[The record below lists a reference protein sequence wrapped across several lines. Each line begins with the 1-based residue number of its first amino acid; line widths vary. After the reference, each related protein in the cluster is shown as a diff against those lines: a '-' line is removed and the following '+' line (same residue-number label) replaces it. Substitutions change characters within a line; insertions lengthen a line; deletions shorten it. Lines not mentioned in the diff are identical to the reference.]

1 MTAAVTNCGSREER
15 LMSRRK
21 AMKLASR
28 GKRFGAA
35 CIDMVIPAV
44 SCFIALIAAVMAIAN
59 EIAYGNY
66 GYGFGEPG
74 FGYGY
79 GYGYN
84 GRPSAGTV
92 TAFIISMLLSI
103 VYLVIQL
110 IFFNKSKTI
119 GKAALGLQVVSSKD
133 GEPIGFW
140 KMLFRE
146 WFVKSASGSV
156 FLLGFIWI
164 LIDERNRG
172 WHDKILDTY
181 VVDLKESEALNS
193 ASGMQA
199 AARPVPAAETVQRPA
214 PKSAPVP
221 AAADIP
227 VPKSAPVPVP
237 VAADIQ
243 EPQKAAG
250 NETVSSPESVTVDEQ
265 PSVIEL
271 PGSVL
276 DVADVVVETAKQ
288 AAAETA
294 DKTEYD
300 TVNARTDEVDEQK

>member
-66 GYGFGEPG
+66 GYGFG
-74 FGYGY
+74 YGY

-84 GRPSAGTV
+84 SGPSAGV
-92 TAFIISMLLSI
+92 ITAFIISMLLSI

-110 IFFNKSKTI
+110 IFFNKSKTM

-146 WFVKSASGSV
+146 WIVKGASGSV

-164 LIDERNRG
+164 LIDDRNRG

-181 VVDLKESEALNS
+181 VVDLKESEAMNA
-193 ASGMQA
+193 ASGRQA
-199 AARPVPAAETVQRPA
+199 SAARPVPAAEPVQRPA

-221 AAADIP
+221 VTA
-227 VPKSAPVPVP
+227 
-237 VAADIQ
+237 VA
-243 EPQKAAG
+243 QKAAG
-250 NETVSSPESVTVDEQ
+250 TEPETAGETVTADDQ

-276 DVADVVVETAKQ
+276 DVADVVVETAKH

-300 TVNARTDEVDEQK
+300 TVNARTDELDEQK

>member
-66 GYGFGEPG
+66 GYGFG
-74 FGYGY
+74 YGY

-84 GRPSAGTV
+84 SGPSAGV
-92 TAFIISMLLSI
+92 ITALIISMLLSI

-110 IFFNKSKTI
+110 IFFNKSKTM

-146 WFVKSASGSV
+146 WIVKGASGSV

-164 LIDERNRG
+164 LIDDRNRG

-181 VVDLKESEALNS
+181 VVDLKESEKLNAKPKRRS
-193 ASGMQA
+193 QP
-199 AARPVPAAETVQRPA
+199 AARPKTASAVAPAA
-214 PKSAPVP
+214 
-221 AAADIP
+221 
-227 VPKSAPVPVP
+227 
-237 VAADIQ
+237 
-243 EPQKAAG
+243 KAAVPPEILSLSFISDVLAS
-250 NETVSSPESVTVDEQ
+250 ETLALPAIGCTDRSFFIYPHVKGKKSNFSV
-265 PSVIEL
+265 PS
-271 PGSVL
+271 
-276 DVADVVVETAKQ
+276 
-288 AAAETA
+288 
-294 DKTEYD
+294 
-300 TVNARTDEVDEQK
+300 

>member
-1 MTAAVTNCGSREER
+1 
-15 LMSRRK
+15 
-21 AMKLASR
+21 MKLASR

-44 SCFIALIAAVMAIAN
+44 SCFIASGAAIAAIVS

-66 GYGFGEPG
+66 GYGFGAPG

-79 GYGYN
+79 GYNSG
-84 GRPSAGTV
+84 PSAGVV
-92 TAFIISMLLSI
+92 TALIISMLLS
-103 VYLVIQL
+103 VAYVVIQL
-110 IFFNKSKTI
+110 VFYNKSKSI

-133 GEPIGFW
+133 GTPVGFW

-181 VVDLKESEALNS
+181 VVDLKESAAMHEADARKS
-193 ASGMQA
+193 AA
-199 AARPVPAAETVQRPA
+199 VRPA

-221 AAADIP
+221 AAAP
-227 VPKSAPVPVP
+227 ANEPAPEQ
-237 VAADIQ
+237 AA
-243 EPQKAAG
+243 AAPA
-250 NETVSSPESVTVDEQ
+250 VQADVTEQ
-265 PSVIEL
+265 PSVTEL
-271 PGSVL
+271 PDSVL
-276 DVADVVVETAKQ
+276 DVADVVVETAKH
-288 AAAETA
+288 AAAEAA

-300 TVNARTDEVDEQK
+300 TVNARTDDVDE

>member
-66 GYGFGEPG
+66 GYGFG
-74 FGYGY
+74 YGY

-84 GRPSAGTV
+84 SGPSAGTV

-110 IFFNKSKTI
+110 VFFNKSKTM

-181 VVDLKESEALNS
+181 VVDLKESEAMNA
-193 ASGMQA
+193 ASGRQA
-199 AARPVPAAETVQRPA
+199 SAARPVPAAEPVQRPA

-221 AAADIP
+221 VTA
-227 VPKSAPVPVP
+227 V
-237 VAADIQ
+237 
-243 EPQKAAG
+243 PQKAAG
-250 NETVSSPESVTVDEQ
+250 TEPETAGETVTADDQ

-276 DVADVVVETAKQ
+276 DVADVVVETAKH

-300 TVNARTDEVDEQK
+300 TVNARTDELDEQK

>member
-1 MTAAVTNCGSREER
+1 MTVSMTNCGSREER

-44 SCFIALIAAVMAIAN
+44 SCFIAFVAAVVMIAN

-66 GYGFGEPG
+66 GYGFGAPG

-84 GRPSAGTV
+84 SGLSAGTV
-92 TAFIISMLLSI
+92 AALIISMLLSI
-103 VYLVIQL
+103 AYLVIQL
-110 IFFNKSKTI
+110 VFFNKSKTI

-146 WFVKSASGSV
+146 WIVKGASGSV

-164 LIDERNRG
+164 LIDDRNRG

-181 VVDLKESEALNS
+181 VVDLKESEAMNA
-193 ASGMQA
+193 ASGRQA
-199 AARPVPAAETVQRPA
+199 SAARPVPAAEPVQRPA

-221 AAADIP
+221 VTADTP
-227 VPKSAPVPVP
+227 EPKSAPLPVT
-237 VAADIQ
+237 VNTSV
-243 EPQKAAG
+243 PQKTAESEPVSAGETAA
-250 NETVSSPESVTVDEQ
+250 VDEK

-276 DVADVVVETAKQ
+276 DAADVVVETAKQ

-294 DKTEYD
+294 DRTDYD
-300 TVNARTDEVDEQK
+300 TVNARTDDIDEQK

>member
-1 MTAAVTNCGSREER
+1 MTVAVTHCGIREEM

-35 CIDMVIPAV
+35 CIDMIIPAV
-44 SCFIALIAAVMAIAN
+44 SCFIAFIAVIVMIAS
-59 EIAYGNY
+59 ELAYSNF
-66 GYGFGEPG
+66 GYGFG

-84 GRPSAGTV
+84 RGPSAGTV
-92 TAFIISMLLSI
+92 TAFIISGILSI
-103 VYLVIQL
+103 VYVVIQL
-110 IFFNKSKTI
+110 VFYNKSKTI
-119 GKAALGLQVVSSKD
+119 GKAALGLQVVSSQD

-146 WFVKSASGSV
+146 WFVKAASGSV

-164 LIDERNRG
+164 LVDDKNRG

-181 VVDLKESEALNS
+181 VVDLKESAAMHAAS
-193 ASGMQA
+193 APRASA
-199 AARPVPAAETVQRPA
+199 AGSHETAVMAERPASKSAPLPAVPVTKPESAPAAEPEA
-214 PKSAPVP
+214 
-221 AAADIP
+221 
-227 VPKSAPVPVP
+227 VPVTE
-237 VAADIQ
+237 A
-243 EPQKAAG
+243 EP
-250 NETVSSPESVTVDEQ
+250 

-276 DVADVVVETAKQ
+276 DVADVVVETAKN
-288 AAAETA
+288 AAAEAA
-294 DKTEYD
+294 DRTDYD
-300 TVNARTDEVDEQK
+300 TVNARTDDVDEQE

>member
-66 GYGFGEPG
+66 GYGFG
-74 FGYGY
+74 YGY

-84 GRPSAGTV
+84 SGPSAGV
-92 TAFIISMLLSI
+92 ITAFIISMLLSI

-110 IFFNKSKTI
+110 IFFNKSKTM

-146 WFVKSASGSV
+146 WIVKGASGSV

-164 LIDERNRG
+164 LIDDRNRG

-181 VVDLKESEALNS
+181 VVDLKESEAMNA
-193 ASGMQA
+193 ASGRQA
-199 AARPVPAAETVQRPA
+199 SAARPVPAAEPVQRPA

-221 AAADIP
+221 VTA
-227 VPKSAPVPVP
+227 V
-237 VAADIQ
+237 
-243 EPQKAAG
+243 PQKAAG
-250 NETVSSPESVTVDEQ
+250 TEPETAGETVTADDQ

-276 DVADVVVETAKQ
+276 DVADVVVETAKH

-300 TVNARTDEVDEQK
+300 TVNARTDELDEQK

>member
-66 GYGFGEPG
+66 GYGFG
-74 FGYGY
+74 YGY

-84 GRPSAGTV
+84 SGPSAGV
-92 TAFIISMLLSI
+92 ITALIISMLLSI

-110 IFFNKSKTI
+110 IFFNKSKTM

-146 WFVKSASGSV
+146 WIVKGASGSV

-164 LIDERNRG
+164 LIDDRNRG

-181 VVDLKESEALNS
+181 VVDLKESEAMNA
-193 ASGMQA
+193 ASGRQA
-199 AARPVPAAETVQRPA
+199 SAARPVPAAEPVQRPE
-214 PKSAPVP
+214 
-221 AAADIP
+221 
-227 VPKSAPVPVP
+227 PKSAPVPVTA
-237 VAADIQ
+237 V
-243 EPQKAAG
+243 PQKAAG
-250 NETVSSPESVTVDEQ
+250 TEPETAGETVTADDQ

-276 DVADVVVETAKQ
+276 DVADVVVETAKH

-300 TVNARTDEVDEQK
+300 TVNARTDELDEQK

>member
-66 GYGFGEPG
+66 GYGFG
-74 FGYGY
+74 YGY

-84 GRPSAGTV
+84 SGPSAGV
-92 TAFIISMLLSI
+92 ITAFIISMLLSI

-110 IFFNKSKTI
+110 IFFNKSKTM

-146 WFVKSASGSV
+146 WIVKGASGSV

-164 LIDERNRG
+164 LIDDRNRG

-181 VVDLKESEALNS
+181 VVDLKESEAMNA
-193 ASGMQA
+193 ASGRQA
-199 AARPVPAAETVQRPA
+199 SAARPVPAAEPVQRPE
-214 PKSAPVP
+214 PKSAPL
-221 AAADIP
+221 
-227 VPKSAPVPVP
+227 P
-237 VAADIQ
+237 VAVNTSV
-243 EPQKAAG
+243 PQKAAG
-250 NETVSSPESVTVDEQ
+250 TEPETAGETVTADDQ

-276 DVADVVVETAKQ
+276 DVADVVVETAKH

-300 TVNARTDEVDEQK
+300 TVNARTDELDEQK

>member
-66 GYGFGEPG
+66 GYGFG
-74 FGYGY
+74 YGY

-84 GRPSAGTV
+84 SGPSAGV
-92 TAFIISMLLSI
+92 ITALIISMLLSI

-110 IFFNKSKTI
+110 IFFNKSKTM

-146 WFVKSASGSV
+146 WIVKGASGSV

-164 LIDERNRG
+164 LIDDRNRG

-181 VVDLKESEALNS
+181 VVDLKESEAMNA
-193 ASGMQA
+193 ASGRQA
-199 AARPVPAAETVQRPA
+199 SAARPVPAAEPVQRPE
-214 PKSAPVP
+214 PKSAPL
-221 AAADIP
+221 
-227 VPKSAPVPVP
+227 P
-237 VAADIQ
+237 VAVNTSV
-243 EPQKAAG
+243 PQKAAG
-250 NETVSSPESVTVDEQ
+250 AEPETAGETVTADDQ
-265 PSVIEL
+265 PSVIAL

-276 DVADVVVETAKQ
+276 DVADVVVETAKH

-300 TVNARTDEVDEQK
+300 TVNARTDELDEQK

>member
-1 MTAAVTNCGSREER
+1 
-15 LMSRRK
+15 MSRRK

-66 GYGFGEPG
+66 GYGFG
-74 FGYGY
+74 YGY

-84 GRPSAGTV
+84 SGPSAGV
-92 TAFIISMLLSI
+92 ITALIISMLLSI

-110 IFFNKSKTI
+110 IFFNKSKTM

-146 WFVKSASGSV
+146 WIVKGASGSV

-164 LIDERNRG
+164 LIDDRNRG

-181 VVDLKESEALNS
+181 VVDLKESEAMNA
-193 ASGMQA
+193 ASGRQA
-199 AARPVPAAETVQRPA
+199 SAARPVPAAEPVQRPA

-221 AAADIP
+221 VTA
-227 VPKSAPVPVP
+227 V
-237 VAADIQ
+237 
-243 EPQKAAG
+243 PQKAAG
-250 NETVSSPESVTVDEQ
+250 TEPETAGETVTADDQ

-276 DVADVVVETAKQ
+276 DVADVVVETAKH

-300 TVNARTDEVDEQK
+300 TVNARTDELDEQK

>member
-1 MTAAVTNCGSREER
+1 
-15 LMSRRK
+15 MSRRK

-44 SCFIALIAAVMAIAN
+44 SCFIAFVAAVVMIAN

-66 GYGFGEPG
+66 GYGFGAPG

-84 GRPSAGTV
+84 SGPSAGTV
-92 TAFIISMLLSI
+92 AALIISMLLSI
-103 VYLVIQL
+103 AYLVIQL
-110 IFFNKSKTI
+110 VFFNKSKTI
-119 GKAALGLQVVSSKD
+119 GKAALGLQVVSSRD

-146 WFVKSASGSV
+146 WIVKGASGSV

-181 VVDLKESEALNS
+181 VVDLKESEALYE
-193 ASGMQA
+193 APGPRAA
-199 AARPVPAAETVQRPA
+199 AARPATADEPAHRPE
-214 PKSAPVP
+214 PKSAPL
-221 AAADIP
+221 
-227 VPKSAPVPVP
+227 P
-237 VAADIQ
+237 VAASTAVPQ
-243 EPQKAAG
+243 MTAVSEPASAA
-250 NETVSSPESVTVDEQ
+250 ETDAVDEQ

-300 TVNARTDEVDEQK
+300 TVNARTDDIDEQK

>member
-66 GYGFGEPG
+66 GYGFG
-74 FGYGY
+74 YGY

-84 GRPSAGTV
+84 SGPSAGV
-92 TAFIISMLLSI
+92 ITALIISMLLSI

-110 IFFNKSKTI
+110 IFFNKSKTM

-146 WFVKSASGSV
+146 WIVKGASGSV

-164 LIDERNRG
+164 LIDDRNRG

-181 VVDLKESEALNS
+181 VVDLKESEAMNA
-193 ASGMQA
+193 ASGRQA
-199 AARPVPAAETVQRPA
+199 AAARLVPAAEPVQRPA

-221 AAADIP
+221 VTA
-227 VPKSAPVPVP
+227 V
-237 VAADIQ
+237 
-243 EPQKAAG
+243 PQKAAG
-250 NETVSSPESVTVDEQ
+250 TEPETAGETVTADDQ

-276 DVADVVVETAKQ
+276 DVADVVVETAKH

-300 TVNARTDEVDEQK
+300 TVNARTDELDEQK

>member
-66 GYGFGEPG
+66 GYGFG
-74 FGYGY
+74 YGY

-84 GRPSAGTV
+84 SGPSAGV
-92 TAFIISMLLSI
+92 ITAFIISMLLSI

-110 IFFNKSKTI
+110 IFFNKSKTM

-146 WFVKSASGSV
+146 WIVKGASGSV

-164 LIDERNRG
+164 LIDDRNRG

-181 VVDLKESEALNS
+181 VVDMKESEAMNA
-193 ASGMQA
+193 ASGRQA
-199 AARPVPAAETVQRPA
+199 SAARPVPAAEPVQRPE
-214 PKSAPVP
+214 
-221 AAADIP
+221 
-227 VPKSAPVPVP
+227 PKSAPVPVTA
-237 VAADIQ
+237 VA
-243 EPQKAAG
+243 QKAAG
-250 NETVSSPESVTVDEQ
+250 TEPETAGETVTADDQ

-276 DVADVVVETAKQ
+276 DVADVVVETAKH

-300 TVNARTDEVDEQK
+300 TVNARTDELDEQK

>member
-1 MTAAVTNCGSREER
+1 MMNN
-15 LMSRRK
+15 RK
-21 AMKLASR
+21 VMKLASR

-44 SCFIALIAAVMAIAN
+44 SCFIASGAAIAAIVS

-66 GYGFGEPG
+66 GYGFGAPG

-79 GYGYN
+79 GYNSG
-84 GRPSAGTV
+84 PSAGVV
-92 TAFIISMLLSI
+92 TALIISMLLS
-103 VYLVIQL
+103 VAYVVIQL
-110 IFFNKSKTI
+110 VFYNKSKSI

-133 GEPIGFW
+133 GTPVGFW

-146 WFVKSASGSV
+146 WIVKGASGSV

-164 LIDERNRG
+164 LIDDRNRG

-181 VVDLKESEALNS
+181 VVDLKESEAMNA
-193 ASGMQA
+193 ASGRQA
-199 AARPVPAAETVQRPA
+199 SAARPVPAAEPVQRPA

-221 AAADIP
+221 VTA
-227 VPKSAPVPVP
+227 V
-237 VAADIQ
+237 
-243 EPQKAAG
+243 PQKAAG
-250 NETVSSPESVTVDEQ
+250 TEPETAGETVTADDQ

-276 DVADVVVETAKQ
+276 DVADVVVETAKH

-300 TVNARTDEVDEQK
+300 TVNARTDELDEQK

>member
-1 MTAAVTNCGSREER
+1 
-15 LMSRRK
+15 MSRRK

-66 GYGFGEPG
+66 GYGFG
-74 FGYGY
+74 YGY

-84 GRPSAGTV
+84 SGPSAGTV

-110 IFFNKSKTI
+110 VFFNKSKTM

-181 VVDLKESEALNS
+181 VVDLKESEAMNA
-193 ASGMQA
+193 ASGRQA
-199 AARPVPAAETVQRPA
+199 SAARPVPAAEPVQRPA

-221 AAADIP
+221 VTA
-227 VPKSAPVPVP
+227 V
-237 VAADIQ
+237 
-243 EPQKAAG
+243 PQKAAG
-250 NETVSSPESVTVDEQ
+250 TEPETAGETVTADDQ

-276 DVADVVVETAKQ
+276 DVADVVVETAKH

-300 TVNARTDEVDEQK
+300 TVNARTDELDEQK

>member
-66 GYGFGEPG
+66 GYGFG
-74 FGYGY
+74 YGY

-84 GRPSAGTV
+84 SGPSAGV
-92 TAFIISMLLSI
+92 ITALIISMLLSI

-110 IFFNKSKTI
+110 IFFNKSKTM

-146 WFVKSASGSV
+146 WIVKGASGSV

-164 LIDERNRG
+164 LIDDRNRG

-181 VVDLKESEALNS
+181 VVDLKESEAMNA
-193 ASGMQA
+193 ASGRQA
-199 AARPVPAAETVQRPA
+199 SAARPVPAAEPVQRPA

-221 AAADIP
+221 VTADTP
-227 VPKSAPVPVP
+227 EPKSAPLP
-237 VAADIQ
+237 VAVNTSV
-243 EPQKAAG
+243 PQKAAG
-250 NETVSSPESVTVDEQ
+250 TEPETAGETVTADDQ

-276 DVADVVVETAKQ
+276 DVADVVVETAKH

-300 TVNARTDEVDEQK
+300 TVNARTDELDEQK